1 MTLTFTWLV
10 LLVLHSHGW
19 VNWQTHSSA
28 MHSHIHTCLNH
39 ILLEHKQHC
48 VCVQSAERIL
58 THTRGSYNHL
68 LHSFQAV
75 LKNCR
80 SWNILYSEKK
90 NSRERIVV
98 LKVQLAH
105 PGSLQ
110 CSISHYLSEHTKL
123 AKVPGQCWAL
133 ALISAQTEHSH
144 ISCLLPLQ
152 QLKNG
157 DNRTQHMNCFAPAD
171 FKGEKVG
178 KEWAVNC

>member
-28 MHSHIHTCLNH
+28 MHSHIHTCLNY

-144 ISCLLPLQ
+144 QLPAATPTAEEWGQQNTAHELFCTSRFQRRKSGQRVSC
-152 QLKNG
+152 
-157 DNRTQHMNCFAPAD
+157 
-171 FKGEKVG
+171 
-178 KEWAVNC
+178 